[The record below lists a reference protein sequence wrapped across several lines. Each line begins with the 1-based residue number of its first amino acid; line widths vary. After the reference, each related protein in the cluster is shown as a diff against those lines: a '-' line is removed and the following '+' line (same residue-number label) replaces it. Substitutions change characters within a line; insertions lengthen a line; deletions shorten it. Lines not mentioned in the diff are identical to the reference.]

1 MKVSVKKISELTGFS
16 QATVSNAL
24 NGKRGVNQKTAEII
38 REAAEKLGY
47 FSESHISK
55 VKFVM
60 YKRDGSV
67 VEDTPYFPSLIAG
80 VEQECRANGMD
91 MTICN
96 LDRRDS
102 DFAEQFRQVQQD
114 NTCGV
119 ILLGTELMEEDIYII
134 QGMNCPY
141 VLIDYWK
148 DDMNLNSIM
157 INNVDSAR
165 KATNYLI
172 QNGHR
177 EIGYL
182 YGDFRIVPF
191 EMRFA
196 GYRSSLRRNG
206 IPMKEEY
213 LVEVGTTMDTAYQ
226 GMLKYLSAKPKLPTA
241 FFADNDMIAL
251 GAMKACQDMGI
262 RIPEDLSMVGFD
274 DLTFSSIAATPLTTL
289 RVPKQEMGRYAVMR
303 LLDVINGNGGRN
315 AFAKIQI
322 CTDFVERSSVRK
334 MN

>member
-47 FSESHISK
+47 FSENHISK

-67 VEDTPYFPSLIAG
+67 VEDTPYFPLLIAG
-80 VEQECRANGMD
+80 VEQECRTNGMD
-91 MTICN
+91 LTICN

-102 DFAEQFRQVQQD
+102 DFAEQLRQVQQD

-119 ILLGTELMEEDIYII
+119 ILLGTEIMDEDIGII

-165 KATNYLI
+165 IATDYLI
-172 QNGHR
+172 RNGHR

-191 EMRFA
+191 ETRFA

-213 LVEVGTTMDTAYQ
+213 LVKVGTTMDTAYQ

-241 FFADNDMIAL
+241 FFVDNDMIAL
-251 GAMKACQDMGI
+251 GAMKACQDKGI

-289 RVPKQEMGRYAVMR
+289 RVPKQEMGRYAVRR
-303 LLDVINGNGGRN
+303 LLDVINGNGDKN
-315 AFAKIQI
+315 AFAKVLI
-322 CTDFVERSSVRK
+322 CTEFVERSSVRK